1 MSGKALLFPGQGAQA
16 IGMGRDL
23 AETYAAAREAF
34 EIANEE
40 TGLALDRVCFEGP
53 LEELSRSDI
62 AQPAIL
68 TVSIA
73 SLRAVAE
80 AAGPVEAVA
89 AAGLSLGEYSALVAA
104 GALEFREAVGLM
116 QRRGLYMQ
124 QACDAHPGAMYSI
137 IGLEDSQV
145 AQACQ
150 TARQET
156 GGGVWPANYNSP
168 GQVVISGEDKAA
180 RAAADLCTELGARR
194 AVRLNVAGAFHSQ
207 LMQPAADRLAADL
220 AEVRIDRP
228 AYPIVSN
235 VTGQPTD
242 DPEEIRGLLVRQM
255 TRPVR
260 WLDGMRWLIG
270 RGVREYYEIGPG
282 RVLQGLLKRTDRSV
296 TCLSIG
302 SVQDVQAYA
311 GKSTRTED

>member
-73 SLRAVAE
+73 ALRAVAE

-116 QRRGLYMQ
+116 QRRGRYMQ

-137 IGLEDSQV
+137 IG
-145 AQACQ
+145 
-150 TARQET
+150 
-156 GGGVWPANYNSP
+156 
-168 GQVVISGEDKAA
+168 
-180 RAAADLCTELGARR
+180 
-194 AVRLNVAGAFHSQ
+194 
-207 LMQPAADRLAADL
+207 
-220 AEVRIDRP
+220 
-228 AYPIVSN
+228 
-235 VTGQPTD
+235 
-242 DPEEIRGLLVRQM
+242 
-255 TRPVR
+255 
-260 WLDGMRWLIG
+260 
-270 RGVREYYEIGPG
+270 
-282 RVLQGLLKRTDRSV
+282 
-296 TCLSIG
+296 
-302 SVQDVQAYA
+302 
-311 GKSTRTED
+311 